1 MAAEAGGDE
10 ISTLD
15 DGVVIARVV
24 EETKTTNYSWD
35 KKKREWL
42 LTEYDKSIRDPA
54 QRTAKNKSLKRNVWE
69 SLTTAFCIEFV
80 DMGAYLLKEAKRKVQ
95 DEIGRMKNACKAW
108 KELDSASHSGEGAD
122 ATMI

>member
-24 EETKTTNYSWD
+24 KETKTTNYSWD
-35 KKKREWL
+35 NIKREWL

-69 SLTTAFCIEFV
+69 SLTTAFCVEFV
-80 DMGAYLLKEAKRKVQ
+80 DMGAYPLKEAKRKVQ
-95 DEIGRMKNACKAW
+95 DEIGRMKNACKA
-108 KELDSASHSGEGAD
+108 
-122 ATMI
+122 